1 MQSFFGGCAWGRPHN
16 IRALRLPKSVTHSR
30 RLSTS
35 LGPWAGGVAPIA
47 LMSQAAVKSLEELL
61 KSSIYSKTKKGNNE
75 ERTLKEAFKTFDLD
89 NSGEVS
95 YDEVR
100 GDGNLMTVL

>member
-1 MQSFFGGCAWGRPHN
+1 M
-16 IRALRLPKSVTHSR
+16 L
-30 RLSTS
+30 
-35 LGPWAGGVAPIA
+35 